1 MTIATGSQ
9 HSLHYVVE
17 STYGTTPTTPTW
29 EPVCITGVSL
39 GLTRDTIESGC
50 LSSDR
55 QVKDVRNGN
64 KQLGGSIDSELIYT
78 EADPLLE
85 AALMGTWTAN
95 VLLAGTVRRSFTI
108 ERGFNGLDTPEYHR
122 STGVEFSGFDI
133 SLAPNSL
140 ATITYN
146 TIGQGLNIDTS
157 QIAGSNYNPMTTNK
171 PFDSFTGSITEG
183 GSAIAVVTQMDMT
196 LDNGMEPTFTLFDDE
211 TIRPADGKSRITGT
225 LTAYYE
231 DSSYYSKFIN
241 GTDSAIVFIM
251 IDPDGNQYEFN
262 FPNVKYTGGNPD
274 VSGDGPVTLA
284 LEFSAVYDATEV
296 SQIVITRTAA

>member
-1 MTIATGSQ
+1 MAIATGSQ
-9 HSLHYVVE
+9 HSLHYVAE
-17 STYGTTPTTPTW
+17 STYGTTPATPTW
-29 EPVCITGVSL
+29 KPMCITGVNL
-39 GLTRDTIESGC
+39 GLTRDAIESGC

-64 KQLGGSIDSELIYT
+64 KQLGGGVDSEIIYE
-78 EADPLLE
+78 EADDWLE

-95 VLLAGTVRRSFTI
+95 VLKAGTTRRSFTI

-122 STGVEFSGFDI
+122 SAGVELSGFDI

-146 TIGQGLNIDTS
+146 TLGQSLTVATAQVPS
-157 QIAGSNYNPMTTNK
+157 STYNPMTTNA

-183 GSAIAVVTQMDMT
+183 GSAVAVVTQMDLS
-196 LDNGMEPTFTLFDDE
+196 LDNGMEPTFVLFDDE
-211 TIRPADGKSRITGT
+211 TIRPTDGKSRITGT

-231 DSSYYSKFIN
+231 DSTLYNKFVN
-241 GTDSAIVFIM
+241 GTNSAIVFTM
-251 IDPDGNQYEFN
+251 TDPAGNDYEFN
-262 FPNVKYTGGNPD
+262 FPNIKYTGGNPD

-284 LEFSAVYDATEV
+284 LEFSAIYDATEA

>member
-1 MTIATGSQ
+1 MAIATGSQ
-9 HSLHYVVE
+9 HSLHYVAE
-17 STYGTTPTTPTW
+17 STYGTTPATPTW
-29 EPVCITGVSL
+29 KPMCITGVNL
-39 GLTRDTIESGC
+39 GLTRDAIESGC

-64 KQLGGSIDSELIYT
+64 KQLGGGVDSEIIYE
-78 EADPLLE
+78 EADDWLE

-95 VLLAGTVRRSFTI
+95 VLKAGTTRRSFTI

-122 STGVEFSGFDI
+122 SAGVELSGFDI

-146 TIGQGLNIDTS
+146 TLGQSLTVATAQVPS
-157 QIAGSNYNPMTTNK
+157 STYNPMTTNA

-183 GSAIAVVTQMDMT
+183 GTAVAVVTQMDLS
-196 LDNGMEPTFTLFDDE
+196 LDNGMEPTFVLFDDE
-211 TIRPADGKSRITGT
+211 TIRPTDGKSRITGT

-231 DSSYYSKFIN
+231 DSTLYNKFVN
-241 GTDSAIVFIM
+241 GTNSAIVFTM
-251 IDPDGNQYEFN
+251 TDPAGNDYEFN
-262 FPNVKYTGGNPD
+262 FPNIKYTGGNPD

-284 LEFSAVYDATEV
+284 LEFSAIYDATEA